1 MTVLTDLNADYTVD
15 PTHTSIGFEVRHAM
29 ITKVRGHLDATG
41 TAHLV
46 GSDPAASNV
55 NITLD
60 VASVNTGNKDRDAHL
75 TSPDFFDAAQFPTID
90 FRSTAVCL
98 TSPSEV
104 EVTGDLTIHGT
115 TRQVTIPMEFTG
127 IAVDPFGN
135 ERVGF
140 EGSLSIKRSD
150 FGLTWNAALE
160 AGGVLV
166 SDKVNLVLDV
176 SLIKA

>member
-1 MTVLTDLNADYTVD
+1 MTVLTDLNADYALD
-15 PTHTSIGFEVRHAM
+15 PTHTNIGFEVRHAM
-29 ITKVRGHLDATG
+29 ITKVRGHFEATG

-55 NITLD
+55 SISLD
-60 VASVNTGNKDRDAHL
+60 VASVDTGNKDRDAHL
-75 TSPDFFDAAQFPTID
+75 TSPDFFDVAQFPTID
-90 FRSTAVCL
+90 FRSTAVAL
-98 TSPSEV
+98 SNPTEV

-115 TRQVTIPMEFTG
+115 TRQVVIPMEFTG
-127 IAVDPFGN
+127 VAVDPFGN

-140 EGSLSIKRSD
+140 EGGLTIKRSD

-160 AGGVLV
+160 TGGVLV
-166 SDKVNLVLDV
+166 SDKVNLVFDV